1 MPEPLFDKFAGLRP
15 VTLLKRGS
23 ATGVLLRVLQNFSRT
38 SVLQNTSRLLYLA
51 VRIFFLRN
59 GKYMNVLFDQFK

>member
-15 VTLLKRGS
+15 VTLLKRDS